1 MMGEAPGGKPPQVT
15 EEPLPKFVRCS
26 GEPLKARKVP
36 ERCELHRYHYPKPYR
51 LVWHHLQ
58 PLGMGGPDNMGNM
71 IGACDTGHYNIHG
84 ALSALV
90 FGKPMPKNTTRSERF
105 AALRGYNKWL
115 IAGKPGNP
123 HAAYAMTH

>member
-1 MMGEAPGGKPPQVT
+1 
-15 EEPLPKFVRCS
+15 
-26 GEPLKARKVP
+26 
-36 ERCELHRYHYPKPYR
+36 
-51 LVWHHLQ
+51 
-58 PLGMGGPDNMGNM
+58 MGGPDNMGNM

-123 HAAYAMTH
+123 HAAYAMTHWAGLPQTERVWLLMYVGGGVILLLIVVLLVLFLTGVIWHGEDSVRRCP